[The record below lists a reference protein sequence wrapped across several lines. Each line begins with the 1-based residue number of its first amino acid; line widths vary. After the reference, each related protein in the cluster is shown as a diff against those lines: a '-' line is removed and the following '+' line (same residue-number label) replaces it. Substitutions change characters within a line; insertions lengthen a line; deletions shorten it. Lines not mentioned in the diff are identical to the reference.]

1 MENKKNKKHRET
13 STSLIFIS
21 IITLIVLL
29 VFLIQNKEKE
39 TGGPDLPIYNDPIE
53 NLSDYFPGCDLINN
67 SCLNTDCDKYF
78 LCNDK
83 KYVTCE
89 IYDCK
94 KEFGIVTVDENGEI
108 KTNRKIK
115 DDRKRI
121 IEIKSRCD
129 GKLEII
135 KNECIEEKLEMQ
147 VKVKTVGDCAISG
160 FMAVYE
166 TGEIAGEKNVKS
178 VEFFDLEEGL
188 YLVKTNNCEEISELV
203 AVGDSGVSIR

>member
-1 MENKKNKKHRET
+1 MENKKINT
-13 STSLIFIS
+13 STNMLLVLIG
-21 IITLIVLL
+21 IVVVLLLL
-29 VFLIQNKEKE
+29 VFFIQNREEETTE
-39 TGGPDLPIYNDPIE
+39 TGLPVSNDPVE
-53 NLSDYFPGCDLINN
+53 DFSGHFPECDLIND
-67 SCLNTDCDKYF
+67 SCLNTNCDKYF

-94 KEFGIVTVDENGEI
+94 KEFGIVTIDESGEI
-108 KTNRKIK
+108 KTERRIK
-115 DDRKRI
+115 YDRERI
-121 IEIKSRCD
+121 TEIKNRCD

-135 KNECIEEKLEMQ
+135 KSECVEEKLEMR
-147 VKVKTVGDCAISG
+147 VKVKTAGDCTIGG

-178 VEFFDLEEGL
+178 IKFSNLEEEF
-188 YLVKTNNCEEISELV
+188 YLVKADNCEEISELI